1 MISTGGSKH
10 TALLLHLPLLLL
22 LLLLLLPLRVS
33 GVPALSKT
41 HNRSSASGSLLRYM

>member
-1 MISTGGSKH
+1 MISTGGSKQ
-10 TALLLHLPLLLL
+10 TALLLHLPLL